1 MPAPR
6 YILGLSF
13 FYHDSAAVLLK
24 DGELVAAAQEE
35 RFTRKKA
42 DDDFPVHAIR
52 YCLSEAG
59 IGAESLS
66 AIAYYEKPFLHFE
79 RLLLSFI
86 ETWPRSLR
94 PFLAAMPLWMRR
106 KLWSENIIRKE
117 TGFSGDV
124 LYVDHHLSHAASAF
138 FPSGFEE
145 AAVLTLD
152 GVGEW
157 ATTTCGIGKG
167 NDLTLRRQIIYPD
180 SLGLFYSSLTHY
192 LGFKPNSAEYKVM
205 GLAPYGTPRYIDK
218 LRSLIAIHD
227 DGSYTLN
234 RKVFGWHMS
243 AWKTSRALTRLLG
256 EPTRRPE
263 SPLSQFHKDVA
274 RSLQDVLEE
283 AVVALAKRVRTETGM
298 DRLCLAGGVALNC
311 VANSRILRED
321 IFTDVFIQPASGDAG
336 GALGA
341 ALYVEHTVLKNAR
354 RFPMHHVFWGPSYA
368 DAAIE
373 EALTDA
379 GIHYR
384 ALGKEQLIKE
394 TAALLADNKVVGW
407 FQGRMEYGPR
417 SLGNRS
423 ILGDPRQKENW
434 QRINLKIKFRESF
447 RPFAPSVLLERSG
460 DYFDLRVPSPFM
472 LLTAQ
477 TRNDALPAV
486 THVDGSARLQT
497 VAHAENPL
505 YYELIKEFAAL
516 TGCPVLINTSFNV
529 RSEPIVCT
537 PLDAVH
543 CFLAT
548 DIDYLAIGNCLID
561 KKDVPKEMLDRSI
574 IDHYE
579 LD

>member
-42 DDDFPVHAIR
+42 DDDFPANAIR

-106 KLWSENIIRKE
+106 KLWIESMIRKE

-243 AWKTSRALTRLLG
+243 ARKTSRALTRLLG

-341 ALYVEHTVLKNAR
+341 ALYVEHAVLKNAR
-354 RFPMHHVFWGPSYA
+354 RFPMRHVFWGPSYA
-368 DAAIE
+368 DASIE
-373 EALTDA
+373 EALTNA
-379 GIHYR
+379 GIRYR

-477 TRNDALPAV
+477 TKNDDLPAV

-497 VAHAENPL
+497 IAHAENPL
-505 YYELIKEFAAL
+505 YYELIEEFAAL